1 MRVERVAAVDLG
13 AGSGR
18 VVAVDFD
25 GARLELHEA
34 RRFASAP
41 VRLATGL
48 HWDVPRMFA
57 EVDAGLALLASEQ
70 RPRSVGVDSW
80 GVDYGLLDRDG
91 ALLGLPYSY
100 RDPRTLG
107 VMEHAWSI
115 VPREEIFARTG
126 VQFLP
131 INTLYQLRASR
142 LTGTPPL
149 DAAVTFLTIA
159 DLFHHHLSGAR
170 VCEATIASTTQCYE
184 PVRRRWSSEI
194 LTALDLPVEIFP
206 EVVEPGATL
215 GPIRDEVAATS
226 NLRGVRVVAPGGHD
240 TASAVAATTL
250 TGPASAYISSG
261 TWSLVG
267 VERSTPNTSAAALEA
282 NFTNERGV
290 DGTYRFL
297 RNVMGLWLFEE
308 CRRAWEADGA
318 VGPESSYDDVVAS
331 AGAAPPFAAMFDP
344 DDAGLLA
351 PGDMPRRIVAAC
363 AAFGSGTP
371 AFDPST
377 LTRVIFEALALRYR
391 WILERV
397 ARITGTAP
405 TTLHV
410 VGGGARNALLCQ
422 FSADACGIPVVAG
435 PVEATSLG
443 NALVQ
448 LISAGLI
455 GSVAEGRE
463 LIRRSFPV
471 TTYVPRDTAA
481 WDDAYGRFAAVLAKR
496 T

>member
-1 MRVERVAAVDLG
+1 MLAERVIAVDLG
-13 AGSGR
+13 AGTGR

-25 GARLELHEA
+25 GARLSLHEA
-34 RRFASAP
+34 RRFVNAP
-41 VRLATGL
+41 VRLASGL
-48 HWDVPRMFA
+48 HWDVPRMFT
-57 EVDAGLALLASEQ
+57 EIDAGLASLATDR

-80 GVDYGLLDRDG
+80 GVDYGLLGRDG

-100 RDPRTLG
+100 RDPRTQV
-107 VMEHAWSI
+107 VMEEALRL

-142 LTGTPPL
+142 LTGSPKL
-149 DAAVTFLTIA
+149 DDAATLLTIA

-184 PVRRRWSSEI
+184 PARRRWSTEI

-206 EVVEPGATL
+206 DVVEPGTTL
-215 GPIRDEVAATS
+215 GPIRDEVAGAS
-226 NLRGVRVVAPGGHD
+226 ELRGVPVVAPGSHD
-240 TASAVAATTL
+240 TASAVAATPL
-250 TGPASAYISSG
+250 GPTAAYISSG

-267 VERSTPNTSAAALEA
+267 VELATPNTSAAALEA

-290 DGTYRFL
+290 GGTYRFL

-308 CRRAWEADGA
+308 CRRTWENEGTIRAASD
-318 VGPESSYDDVVAS
+318 YDDVVPS
-331 AGAAPPFAAMFDP
+331 AGAAAPFAAMFDP
-344 DDAGLLA
+344 DDADLLS

-363 AAFGSGTP
+363 TALGFGLADP
-371 AFDPST
+371 APGRI
-377 LTRVIFEALALRYR
+377 TRVIFEVLALRYR
-391 WILERV
+391 WILERI

-405 TTLHV
+405 TALHV

-443 NALVQ
+443 NAIVQ
-448 LISAGLI
+448 LIAAGLI

-463 LIRRSFPV
+463 LVSLSFPM
-471 TTYVPRDTAA
+471 TTYMPRDTAQ
-481 WDDAYGRFAAVLAKR
+481 WDDAYGRFDAALAR
-496 T
+496 HR

>member
-1 MRVERVAAVDLG
+1 MLVERVAAVDLG
-13 AGSGR
+13 AGTGR

-25 GARLELHEA
+25 GARLALHEA
-34 RRFASAP
+34 RRFANAP
-41 VRLATGL
+41 VRVASGL

-57 EVDAGLALLASEQ
+57 EVDAGLASLASER

-100 RDPRTLG
+100 RDPRTQG
-107 VMEHAWSI
+107 VMEETWRL

-131 INTLYQLRASR
+131 INTLYQLRATR
-142 LTGTPPL
+142 LTGAPPL
-149 DAAVTFLTIA
+149 DDAATLLTIA

-184 PVRRRWSSEI
+184 PARRRWSREI
-194 LTALDLPVEIFP
+194 LTALDLPLAIFP
-206 EVVEPGATL
+206 DVVEPGATL
-215 GPIRDEVAATS
+215 GPIRHDVAGLS
-226 NLRGVRVVAPGGHD
+226 DLRGVPVVAPGSHD
-240 TASAVAATTL
+240 TASAVAATPL
-250 TGPASAYISSG
+250 GPTAAYISSG

-267 VERSTPNTSAAALEA
+267 VELATPNTSAAALEA

-290 DGTYRFL
+290 GDTYRFL
-297 RNVMGLWLFEE
+297 RNVMGLWLLEE
-308 CRRAWEADGA
+308 CRRTWEADGTVSA
-318 VGPESSYDDVVAS
+318 ASSYDDVVAS
-331 AGAAPPFAAMFDP
+331 AGAATPFAGMFDP
-344 DDAGLLA
+344 DDAGLLS

-363 AAFGSGTP
+363 MAFGSDTP
-371 AFDPST
+371 ASDPGA
-377 LTRVIFEALALRYR
+377 LTRVIFEALALRSR
-391 WILERV
+391 WILERI
-397 ARITGTAP
+397 ARITGVAP
-405 TTLHV
+405 TALHV

-448 LISAGLI
+448 LIAAGLV

-463 LIRRSFPV
+463 LIRRSFPM
-471 TTYVPRDTAA
+471 TTYAPRDTAA
-481 WDDAYGRFAAVLAKR
+481 WDDAYGRFAAALAKR
-496 T
+496 P